1 MKRTMKELFKTNRWY
16 LLSTKPRSE
25 KTAYDNLFNQGHET
39 FLPTLAHTNKP
50 APLFPGYIF
59 IKPRRGASYISIK
72 STRGVNKFIRFGDNF
87 PEIDEG
93 LIEYLIAHIEH
104 FEILVKQKKY
114 QNG

>member
-1 MKRTMKELFKTNRWY
+1 MI
-16 LLSTKPRSE
+16 
-25 KTAYDNLFNQGHET
+25 
-39 FLPTLAHTNKP
+39 
-50 APLFPGYIF
+50 LFPGYIF